1 MIKRNLITLPYF
13 NIEIN
18 CRSLVLQSCNWL
30 TDDILKPV
38 LKNNPKLEVLDIADC
53 VNCTSAILQALN
65 FFLSHSRTGFSLGRF
80 WLSTVPTSPGS
91 SWEAVPGLTLMA
103 SITFQI
109 IETAGRKQMISKYV
123 SNNGFWKVYN
133 LVPHKWLFKGR
144 HYIAVAT

>member
-1 MIKRNLITLPYF
+1 MIKRKLITLPYF

-65 FFLSHSRTGFSLGRF
+65 FFYPTVELVFLSAGSDCQLSQHLLARTERLYLGR
-80 WLSTVPTSPGS
+80 P
-91 SWEAVPGLTLMA
+91 
-103 SITFQI
+103 
-109 IETAGRKQMISKYV
+109 
-123 SNNGFWKVYN
+123 
-133 LVPHKWLFKGR
+133 
-144 HYIAVAT
+144 